1 MTFGMVVRLP
11 ATGTFGSD
19 EDFDLRTRLER
30 DFNTTLLAECLGEC
44 GRGETD
50 AGATR
55 IHLEAVSDPGAA
67 LRAVKGVLTRYR
79 LLDRATVTLETPSED
94 DPDDIERQVLWP
106 TPSLSARVA

>member
-11 ATGTFGSD
+11 VTGTFGSD

-30 DFNTTLLAECLGEC
+30 DFNATLLAECLGEC
-44 GRGETD
+44 GLGETD

-55 IHLEAVSDPGAA
+55 IHLEALRDPGAA
-67 LRAVKGVLTRYR
+67 LRAVKGVLARHD
-79 LLDRATVTLETPSED
+79 LLDRAMVVLETPSED

-106 TPSLSARVA
+106 AQSVRAHVA